1 MLIKMMLAV
10 TSVIAML
17 VYLGWW
23 ESRWHRQNVQA
34 VPLRINVN
42 GSRGK
47 STVTRLVFAM
57 LCEAGYQAVGK
68 TTGSA
73 ARMLY
78 WFTDTER
85 PIRRSVLGA
94 NISEQKRVVAEAAA
108 WNAQALVCECM
119 ALKPAYQKVFQETL
133 LQANVTV
140 LTNVLADHLDV
151 MGPTLDDVARVFADS
166 IPYGGKLVIAPGPYA
181 GYFSD
186 IALERGTT
194 VHIADVAA
202 VTDESLRPF
211 SYVLFAENV
220 ALALAVADALQIDRA
235 VAWRGLMR
243 ATPDPGALRFK
254 KIALGEGTHELVFFN
269 GFAANDP
276 QSTLAVWDKIVALG
290 YSAEQPLIVMNAR
303 ADRTDR
309 TAQFVREVFPF
320 LPAYALLAIG
330 QRTDLISEAIADG
343 RLQPTTYIDL
353 EDAGPERMIERISEW
368 CAAREQSGARGKP
381 VVLGVG
387 NIHGAAMSLLRVWM
401 PEVFVDGGDHNDAH

>member
-1 MLIKMMLAV
+1 LLIKMMLAIS
-10 TSVIAML
+10 SVIAML

-47 STVTRLVFAM
+47 STVTRLVFAI

-78 WFTDTER
+78 WFTKMER

-94 NISEQKRVVAEAAA
+94 NISEQKKVVAEAAA

-119 ALKPAYQKVFQETL
+119 ALKPAYQKVFQERL
-133 LQANVTV
+133 LQANITL

-151 MGPTLDDVARVFADS
+151 MGPTLDDVARVFAAS
-166 IPYGGKLVIAPGPYA
+166 IPTGGKLIIAPGPYA
-181 GYFSD
+181 GYFSE
-186 IALERGTT
+186 IALSRGTT
-194 VHIADVAA
+194 VHIADVRA

-211 SYVLFAENV
+211 PYVLFAENV

-243 ATPDPGALRFK
+243 AAPDPGALRYK
-254 KIALGEGTHELVFFN
+254 PIAVGEGAHEVVFFN

-276 QSTLAVWDKIVALG
+276 QSTLAIWDKIVALG
-290 YSAEQPLIVMNAR
+290 FCAEDPLIVMNAR
-303 ADRTDR
+303 ADRIDR
-309 TAQFVREVFPF
+309 TDQFVREVFPF
-320 LPAYALLAIG
+320 LPAHALLAIG
-330 QRTDLISEAIADG
+330 QRTDVISDAVADG

-353 EDAGPERMIERISEW
+353 EDADSVSIMARIGEWVAERAQR
-368 CAAREQSGARGKP
+368 AASGRP

-387 NIHGAAMSLLRVWM
+387 NIHGAAMSLLRVWL
-401 PEVFVDGGDHNDAH
+401 PEVFANGGEDDDAH